1 MILPVL
7 SALLGLLLSAHF
19 STVRTILGLLQ
30 RPGYQPPEGWQRL
43 ESRTKSRLD
52 DSTFSITVSL
62 GRSLGTLMFVLGL
75 WNAVFQAGQPPLWA
89 AILAGLTSLLL
100 LYLLGDFF
108 PRLLA
113 RLRAER
119 LLPFT
124 LRFQEI
130 LSPFFYPFAAPVVRL
145 RQLLERSLGW
155 DGRFEFLNDEERA
168 KVAEARA
175 ENIVDPSAVEHQI
188 IRAVLDL
195 GETRVREILTP
206 RLQVVAIPV
215 DAPSSEIVEVLNR
228 SKYSRIPVYET
239 DIDHMVGILHAKDLF
254 GVAESEWDLRTIVRP
269 VVHVPEAQLVSD
281 LLRVLRAR
289 QTHLAV
295 VIDEHGAMS
304 GVATM
309 EDALEEI
316 VGEIRDETDEEEPI
330 LKAIGGGEYQV
341 AGHARIDQVQNALGR
356 DLPALPALPDGLE
369 ADTVA
374 GLFLALAGHLPEVG
388 GMLEFGKWEMTV
400 LELDGNRISRIRLLR
415 LPDSIVPTVS
425 DPSVEPLVPS
435 QE

>member
-7 SALLGLLLSAHF
+7 STLLGLLLSAHF

-30 RPGYQPPEGWQRL
+30 RPGYQPPDGWAHL
-43 ESRTKSRLD
+43 ESRTRRRLD
-52 DSTFSITVSL
+52 DPTFSITVSL

-75 WNAVFQAGQPPLWA
+75 WNAIFQSGQPPLWGA
-89 AILAGLTSLLL
+89 VLAGLASLLL

-119 LLPFT
+119 MLPYS
-124 LRFQEI
+124 LRFQEF
-130 LSPFFYPFAAPVVRL
+130 LTPFFFPFSAPVVRL
-145 RQLLERSLGW
+145 RQLLERWLGW

-168 KVAEARA
+168 KVFEARA
-175 ENIVDPSAVEHQI
+175 ENSVDPSAVEHQI
-188 IRAVLDL
+188 IRAALDL

-206 RLQVVAIPV
+206 RLQVVAIAI
-215 DAPSSEIVEVLNR
+215 DATPAEVVEVLSH
-228 SKYSRIPVYET
+228 SKYSRIPVYEN
-239 DIDHMVGILHAKDLF
+239 DLDHMVGILHAKDLL
-254 GVAESEWDLRTIVRP
+254 GVAQTDWDLRKIVRP
-269 VVHVPEAQLVSD
+269 VVHVPEAQLVSA
-281 LLRVLRAR
+281 LLRVLRSR

-304 GVATM
+304 GVVTM

-316 VGEIRDETDEEEPI
+316 VGEIRDETDEEEPL

-341 AGHARIDQVQNALGR
+341 AGSARIDQVQNALGR
-356 DLPALPALPDGLE
+356 DLPALPALPEGVE

-374 GLFLALAGHLPEVG
+374 GLFLALAGCLPEVG
-388 GMLEFGKWEMTV
+388 GTLEFGKWEMTV
-400 LELDGNRISRIRLLR
+400 LELDGNRISKLRLLR
-415 LPDSIVPTVS
+415 LPDSIVGTGPES
-425 DPSVEPLVPS
+425 PSELVPAP
-435 QE
+435 EE

>member
-1 MILPVL
+1 VILPAL

-30 RPGYQPPEGWQRL
+30 RPGYQPPDGWARLAARTRRRL
-43 ESRTKSRLD
+43 ED
-52 DSTFSITVSL
+52 PTFSITVSL

-75 WNAVFQAGQPPLWA
+75 WNAIFQSGQPPLWA
-89 AILAGLTSLLL
+89 AVLAGLASLLL

-119 LLPFT
+119 VFPFS
-124 LRFQEI
+124 LRFQE
-130 LSPFFYPFAAPVVRL
+130 LVSPVFFPFSAPVVRL
-145 RQLLERSLGW
+145 RQLLERWLGW

-168 KVAEARA
+168 KVAEARS
-175 ENIVDPSAVEHQI
+175 ENSVDPSAVEHQI
-188 IRAVLDL
+188 IRAALDL

-206 RLQVVAIPV
+206 RLQVVAIEV
-215 DAPSSEIVEVLNR
+215 DAPSSEVVEILNR
-228 SKYSRIPVYET
+228 SKYSRIPVYE
-239 DIDHMVGILHAKDLF
+239 DDLDHMVGILHAKDLF
-254 GVAESEWDLRTIVRP
+254 GVAESQWNLREIVRP
-269 VVHVPEAQLVSD
+269 VVHVPEAQLVST
-281 LLRVLRAR
+281 LLRVLRSR

-304 GVATM
+304 GVVTM

-316 VGEIRDETDEEEPI
+316 VGEIRDETDDEEPL
-330 LKAIGGGEYQV
+330 LKAIGGGEYHV

-356 DLPALPALPDGLE
+356 DQPSLPSLPEGVE

-374 GLFLALAGHLPEVG
+374 GLFLALAGCLPEVG
-388 GMLEFGKWEMTV
+388 ATLEFGRWEMTV
-400 LELDGNRISRIRLLR
+400 LELDGNRISKIRLLR
-415 LPDSIVPTVS
+415 LPDPSAATGSEPSGEPVS
-425 DPSVEPLVPS
+425 ATEG
-435 QE
+435 